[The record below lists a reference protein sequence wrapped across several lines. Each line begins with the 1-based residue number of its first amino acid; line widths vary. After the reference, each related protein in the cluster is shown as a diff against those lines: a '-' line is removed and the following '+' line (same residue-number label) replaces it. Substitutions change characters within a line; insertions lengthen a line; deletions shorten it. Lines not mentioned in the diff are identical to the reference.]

1 MPTEAEFLDYLR
13 RATADLREARRRVR
27 EVEAKDR
34 EPMAVV
40 GMACRFPGGVRG
52 PDDLWDLVDA
62 GREGLGDFPTDR
74 GWDLE
79 RLFHVD
85 PDNPGT
91 SYTDQGGF
99 LYDATEFDPAFF
111 GISPREALAM
121 DPQQRLL
128 LESAWEAFESAD
140 LDPQRLR
147 GSRTGVFA
155 GVMYHDYA
163 SRVLDLPEGVE
174 GYLGTGNSGSLV
186 SGRVAYTYGLE
197 GPAVTVDTAC
207 SSSLVAVHLAVQAL
221 RQRDCDLALAGG
233 VTVLSTPGVFAEF
246 SRQRGLAPDG
256 RCKSFADAADGTGWA
271 EGVGVLLLQRLS
283 DAQRDGRRVY
293 AVIRGSA
300 VNQDGASS
308 GLTTPNGPSQ
318 ERVIRQALANARLA
332 PADVDA
338 VEAHGTGTTLGDPIE
353 AQALLATYGQDRAGA
368 EPLWL
373 GSVKSNLG
381 HTQAAAGV
389 AGLIKMVQALRHGRL
404 PATLHVDA
412 PSAHIDWSAGAVSL
426 LTEPRPWPQV
436 DRPRR
441 AAVSSFGISG
451 TNAHVILE
459 QAPAAEEP
467 DPVAPAVVPPL
478 SPVLLSAR
486 SPESLAA
493 LARRWADHLDADP
506 AARPVDVAA
515 SSLARAGL
523 PRRAVVLAA
532 DRAELLAGLRALAA
546 DEPAAPVVTGA
557 AAPRGRVAFLFSG
570 QGAQRPGMGR
580 ELAAAFPVF
589 AQALDEVCAALD
601 PHLPRPL
608 REVMFAAAGTP
619 EADLLHQTVF
629 TQAGLFAVEVAL
641 FRLAGSFGLAP
652 DLLVGHSIGEL
663 AAAHVAGVLTL
674 ADAATLVAARG
685 RLMQAL
691 PAGGAMLAVAADEAS
706 VAESLAGVTGRIGI
720 AAVNGPAAVV
730 VSGDAAAVEQV
741 AAHWA
746 ERGTPIHRLRVSHA
760 FHSELMDPMLAEFAA
775 VAAGLT
781 FSPPTVPIVSNLTG
795 RVAGPELL
803 CSPDYWVRH
812 VREAV
817 RFADAVDRLAEA
829 GVGTYVELGP
839 NGVLTAMAQSCL
851 TDPTAVLVP
860 LARKDRPEPRALL
873 EALAR
878 LHADG
883 LPVDWDALLAGAGA
897 RRVDLPT
904 YAFAHERYWLEPVGR
919 IADVTGVG
927 LGAAGH
933 PLLGAAVSVAGED
946 MVLLT
951 GRLSLATHGWLAD
964 HAVSGVV
971 VLPGAALVELV
982 VRAGD
987 EVGASRVRELTVATP
1002 LALPEAGGVRVQV
1015 RVGAA
1020 DDTGARAVTV
1030 HAQAEEDP
1038 EAGWVRHAEGV
1049 LEPAADDEPA
1059 LGVWPPVAAT
1069 EVDLAQWYDALAGRG
1084 LAYGPA
1090 FRGLRRLWAGDGEVY
1105 AEVALPEE
1113 AAGPAAAFG
1122 VHPALLDAALQP
1134 VGALLA
1140 AAGGGPRVPFAF
1152 SGAQVHASGATALRV
1167 RLTGDGSAVRLVA
1180 TDGAGVPVVSV
1191 DSLALRE
1198 MTGLTAPGVAA
1209 RSLFEVVWQTE
1220 EVSPAEEPAGWALLA
1235 ATPPGPVRALDLPVF
1250 ADVAAVLAAAEEA
1263 GEPLPRALVLPVLP
1277 APAASAGAGP
1287 AGLSAAGLPAA
1298 AERSGLPDAVRAV
1311 AADVLGVVQAWL
1323 AADALADT
1331 RLVVL
1336 TRGAVATR
1344 DDDPV
1349 TDLAG
1354 AAVWGLLRSAQSE
1367 HPDRI
1372 VLADLAA
1379 DAADVDA
1386 AALAVLAGVADDPA
1400 GTGGQVA
1407 LRGDAVL
1414 TPRLV
1419 RADPPADPPAAPALG
1434 DGTVLVTGGTGAL
1447 GALVAEHLVTAYGA
1461 RSLLLVSRRGPAAP
1475 GADAL
1480 AERLTGLGARVEV
1493 VAADVTDPD
1502 RVAALVAGVTG
1513 RLAGVVHT
1521 AGVLD
1526 DGVVTAISPER
1537 LAGVLAPK
1545 ADAAWHLHEAT
1556 AGRDL
1561 DLFVVYSSVAG
1572 VLGSPGQ
1579 AAYAAANTFL
1589 DALAAYRRQAGLPA
1603 ASLAWGMWDTAG
1615 MAATVGDADR
1625 ARSARAGIPPMSAA
1639 TGLDLFDAALAAGRG
1654 ALVPAV
1660 LDVPAMRSRVVAG
1673 RVPSL
1678 LRVLLGAVTARR
1690 QAGHGNWAD
1699 RIAGLDPQD
1708 ARDQVDALVRGLVA
1722 QVLGHGGA
1730 DAVPADRAFRELG
1743 FDSLTAVDLRNR
1755 VNAAT
1760 GLRLAS
1766 TLVFDYPT
1774 PRILAGQVYAELA
1787 GNRAATVTPAEA
1799 ATTTGLDDPIAI
1811 VGLACRFPGG
1821 ADNPDQLWELL
1832 ATGGDGISEFP
1843 ADRGWD
1849 LDTLFDPDPA
1859 NSGTSYTRHGG
1870 FLYGAAEFDPGFF
1883 GISPREALAMDPQQ
1897 RLLLE
1902 ASWEAFESAGLDPHR
1917 LRGSRTGVFAGVMYH
1932 DYASRLMDLP
1942 AEVEGYIGTGTS
1954 GSVLSG
1960 RVAYTFGLEGPA
1972 VTVDTA
1978 CSSSLVA
1985 LHLAAQALRSG
1996 ECDLALAGG
2005 VTVMATPGTF
2015 VEFSRQR
2022 GLSQDGRCKSFAAAA
2037 DGTGWGEG
2045 VGVLLVQRLSD
2056 AQRDGRRVHAIVRGT
2071 AVNQDGASNGL
2082 TAPNGPSQQ
2091 RVIRQALANARLT
2104 TADVDAV
2111 EAHGTGTTLGD
2122 PIEAQALLATYGQDR
2137 PADRPLLLGSV
2148 KSNIGHTQAAAGVAG
2163 VIKMVLALRHG
2174 LVPPTLHV
2182 DEPSPHIDWT
2192 AGAVALATEAT
2203 PWPAVDRPRRA
2214 AVSSFGISGT
2224 NAHVVLEQAP
2234 EPAVAA
2240 ESRPGAA
2247 ADAGLVPFV
2256 LSATDRAALREQ
2268 AARLRA
2274 HLAAHPEVEP
2284 AEVGHAL
2291 ATTRAAFGHRAVV
2304 LGQDQ
2309 AELAQG
2315 LTALVDGET
2324 VAGVVTGT
2332 ALRNTAPVFV
2342 FSGHGSQWP
2351 GMAVDLLD
2359 SSPVFAASIAEC
2371 EAVLTPWVDWS
2382 LTGVLRG
2389 AEGAP
2394 PLVASGVVQ
2403 PALWAVMVSLARLWR
2418 SLGVRPGG
2426 VVGHSQGEIAAA
2438 CVAGA
2443 LTLEDAAKIVALRS
2457 QVLVDIAGRG
2467 GMVSVALPADR
2478 ARDLLKRW
2486 AGRLSVAVVN
2496 GPGSVVV
2503 AGDVA
2508 DLADLVA
2515 ACAADGVRTRPI
2527 DVEYASHSPQVE
2539 AVADRLL
2546 ASLDGIT
2553 PRPAELP
2560 FYSALTGEQTDTTT
2574 LDAGYWYRNL
2584 RETVNFEQAVRN
2596 LLADGHQVFLE
2607 VGPHP
2612 VLSFGMQETIDAAE
2626 HEAAVVNTLRRGDGG
2641 WTRILTALAEL
2652 HVRGVEADW
2661 NAVCGVRTGPAVPLP
2676 TYAFHR
2682 QRYWPEAPVRTG
2694 PAAAADDPADRQF
2707 WDAVERADA
2716 DALAAAMRIDTADA
2730 RALGDALPLLSSWRQ
2745 RRRDEST
2752 VDVWR
2757 YRVQWT
2763 PLTAAAHATLGGTW
2777 LLVAPAEHAGQPIVG
2792 QVVQALG
2799 EAGADVTP
2807 LAVADA
2813 DRAALAARLADVDA
2827 AAVTGVLS
2835 LLALDETP
2843 HPQRP
2848 VVPAGLAGTLA
2859 LVQALGDAGIT
2870 APLWCATGGAVST
2883 GRADP
2888 LDHPRQALVWG
2899 LGRVAAL
2906 EHADRWGGLVDLPAK
2921 LDRRARG
2928 RLAAVLAG
2936 VGHEDQ
2942 VAVRTS
2948 GLFARRLAR
2957 AAADPAPQRPGWR
2970 PAGTALVTG
2979 GLGSL
2984 GAHVARWLAREGAA
2998 HLVLTSRQGP
3008 AAAGAAEL
3016 EAELTGLGAAVT
3028 VAACDVAD
3036 AALLRAL
3043 VDRLAADGVTVDA
3056 VFHAAGVAHAG
3067 PLAGTDVAELADG
3080 LHAKV
3085 AGAVNLDEVFGGDV
3099 SAFVLFSSG
3108 AGVWGGGLQG
3118 GYAAGNAFLDALAE
3132 DRRRRG
3138 LAATAVAWGAW
3149 DGGGMLDT
3157 DGAADQMFRSGV
3169 RPMRPDLAVAVLAR
3183 ALADDDTTLTVADIA
3198 WDRFHQTFAM
3208 TRPRPLIE
3216 DIPEVA
3222 RILAART
3229 RDDDEPAEASPLR
3242 GRLAGLAEPERRRTL
3257 LELVRVH
3264 AAAVLGHASAEAI
3277 GADRPFR
3284 EIGFDS
3290 LSAVEMRNRLGEAVG
3305 LRLPATLVFD
3315 RPTPTLLAGWLAD
3328 RILGVTEQAAAPT
3341 RAAAALDEP
3350 IAIVAM
3356 SCRYPGGVASPE
3368 DLWRLVADG
3377 RDAIAGFPA
3386 DRGWDLD
3393 AIYDP
3398 DPDTPGT
3405 SYVREGGFVADVA
3418 GFDAAL
3424 FGISPR
3430 EALVMDPQQRLL
3442 LETGWELF
3450 ERAGIAPADLRDS
3463 NTGVF
3468 VGTNGQ
3474 DYATLLMAAR
3484 AETEGYQATGNV
3496 AAVVSGRLSYTFG
3509 LQGPSVSVDTACSS
3523 SLVALHLA
3531 VQSLRSGE
3539 CDTAVAG
3546 GVTVMATPG
3555 PFLEFA
3561 RQRGLAADGRCKSF
3575 AGAADGTGWGEGAGL
3590 LLLQRLSDARRDGRR
3605 VLAVVRGSAT
3615 NSDGA
3620 SNGLTAPNGPA
3631 QQRVIQQAL
3640 ANARLT
3646 AADVDAVDGHGT
3658 GTRLGDPIEAQAL
3671 LATYGQ
3677 GRPADRPL
3685 LLGSIKSNIGHTQ
3698 AAAGVSGV
3706 IKMVMA
3712 LQHDLLPPTLHVDEP
3727 TPHVDWAAGA
3737 VALLAEHTPWPAVDR
3752 PRRAAVSAFGVSGTN
3767 AHVIL
3772 EQAPP
3777 ADAAPAA
3784 GDAEPPAPPLLP
3796 WAVSG
3801 DDADGLAAQ
3810 AARLADWAEATAA
3823 GTGAAAPAADAAA
3836 ASDAAV
3842 ARVLATGRSHLRHR
3856 AVLLAAD
3863 RDAYVAGLRALA
3875 AGQHHPTL
3883 TRDVAEPGGTLA
3895 VLFSGQG
3902 AQHAGMGRELYRTFP
3917 AFAEALD
3924 EVCQHLDA
3932 HLPRPLKEVLFAADG
3947 SAEADLIHQTV
3958 FTQAGLFAVEV
3969 ALHRLLAGWGVV
3981 PDLVAGHSVGEI
3993 TAAHVAGVLSL
4004 PDACALVGNRG
4015 RLMQALPAGGGMLA
4029 VAAPEADVEATLVP
4043 YAGRVAVA
4051 AVNGPA
4057 AVVVSGAGDALTD
4070 LTDHFTA
4077 LGVRT
4082 KRLTV
4087 SHAFHSPLMEPMLAE
4102 FAAVAAGLDYAPPAV
4117 PLVSNLTGR
4126 VADPELICT
4135 PDYWVRHVRDAVRFA
4150 DTVEHLHSLGV
4161 ATLLEVG
4168 PDTVLTA
4175 LAADAL
4181 PDAGRTLVTGVQ
4193 RPGRGEAEALL
4204 GALARLHCHGVRVD
4218 WAALLPAAD
4227 PVTPPT
4233 YAFRHQ
4239 RFWPVG
4245 DGDVLRTAEPAAPAA
4260 GPADEAFWQAVADA
4274 DGDALATRFGVDP
4287 DRPLRDQLPTLAHW
4301 HRQRQTDALVDGWRY
4316 RITWP
4321 QRRLTAGPA
4330 TGEWLLVVPAGAQTG
4345 PAAGQPGTAASP
4357 AAGTPAPDAGTPES
4371 AADAADRISALL
4383 AAHGGSVRTLAV
4395 DPATVTR
4402 AELATLLAPAAGA
4415 ATRTVSLLALD
4426 ERPHP
4431 GHPAVPAG
4439 LTGNLALVQAVTDA
4453 APAGPL
4459 WLLTRQAVSTG
4470 PGDPIA
4476 HPAQATTWG
4485 LGLVTALEHPAHWGG
4500 LLDLPAELD
4509 PAAGDH
4515 LLRALTNTDAEDQ
4528 LAVRPL
4534 GTHLRRLARA
4544 ARAERPDA
4552 PAWQPPDTVLITG
4565 GTGAIG
4571 SYAAAWLARHGA
4583 RRLILVSRRGPDAPG
4598 VAATL
4603 AELAD
4608 LGAHARAVACDLADR
4623 DAVAAL
4629 VAGLRRD
4636 GETVRAVVHAA
4647 GVGRLNPVSVVDT
4660 DELADVVAGKTAG
4673 ARHLDEFL
4681 DPDDL
4686 ELVVYFSSIA
4696 AAWGVGDHG
4705 AYAAG
4710 NAFLDAW
4717 AQSRPAGRAR
4727 VVSVNWG
4734 PWAGGGMV
4742 SDEHAV
4748 AMSRRGVSLLDR
4760 EPAMA
4765 ALRAA
4770 ICGDGT
4776 VLTVADVDWARFA
4789 PVFASA
4795 RPRPLIADLPEVAAQ
4810 HAGVDPAADGGDEV
4824 RTGLRKRLADL
4835 TAAEQTRLLVDL
4847 IRTAAAEVIGHDSP
4861 YALEADRPFRDLGF
4875 DSLTAVE
4882 LRGRLAKQTGLSP
4895 ASSVVF
4901 DYPTPQA
4908 LAEHL
4913 RGELVSEASVQELP
4927 TVEELDELEAALV
4940 RRDTDDLGRVRV
4952 TMRLHRLLE
4961 RLGAA
4966 DRGVGER
4973 PDEAAEVADRLRVAS
4988 NQELFD
4994 LVDRDLGLS

>member
-412 PSAHIDWSAGAVSL
+412 PSQHIDWSAGAVSL
-426 LTEPRPWPQV
+426 LTEPRAWPAV

-467 DPVAPAVVPPL
+467 DPAAPAVVPPL

-506 AARPVDVAA
+506 DARPLDVAA

-523 PRRAVVLAA
+523 HRRAVVLAA

-546 DEPAAPVVTGA
+546 DEPAAPVVTGT

-580 ELAAAFPVF
+580 ELAEAFPVF
-589 AQALDEVCAALD
+589 AAALDEVCAALD

-608 REVMFAAAGTP
+608 REVLFAAAGTP

-652 DLLVGHSIGEL
+652 DYLVGHSIGEL

-706 VAESLAGVTGRIGI
+706 VVESLAGVTGRIGV

-730 VSGDAAAVEQV
+730 VSGDAAAVEEV

-904 YAFAHERYWLEPVGR
+904 YTFAHERYWLEPVGR
-919 IADVTGVG
+919 IADVTGAG

-971 VLPGAALVELV
+971 VVPGAALVELV

-1002 LALPEAGGVRVQV
+1002 LTLPEAGGVRVQV

-1038 EAGWVRHAEGV
+1038 EGGWVRHAEGV

-1090 FRGLRRLWAGDGEVY
+1090 FRGLRRLWTGDGEVY

-1122 VHPALLDAALQP
+1122 VHPALLDAALHP

-1140 AAGGGPRVPFAF
+1140 DTDGGPRVPFAF
-1152 SGAQVHASGATALRV
+1152 SGVQVHASGATALRV
-1167 RLTGDGSAVRLVA
+1167 RLTRDGSAVRLVA
-1180 TDGAGVPVVSV
+1180 TDGAGTPVVSV
-1191 DSLALRE
+1191 DALALRE

-1209 RSLFEVVWQTE
+1209 RSLFEVAWQAE
-1220 EVSPAEEPAGWALLA
+1220 EVPPAEEPTGWALL
-1235 ATPPGPVRALDLPVF
+1235 TPSRPVWALDLPVF
-1250 ADVAAVLAAAEEA
+1250 ADVAAVLAAAGEA
-1263 GEPLPRALVLPVLP
+1263 GEGLPRALVLPVLP
-1277 APAASAGAGP
+1277 APAASP
-1287 AGLSAAGLPAA
+1287 AAGLP
-1298 AERSGLPDAVRAV
+1298 DVVRAV

-1379 DAADVDA
+1379 DPTAADPDAAGVDA
-1386 AALAVLAGVADDPA
+1386 TALAVLARVADDPA
-1400 GTGGQVA
+1400 ATGGQVA

-1419 RADPPADPPAAPALG
+1419 RAAAPAAAPAAPALG

-1461 RSLLLVSRRGPAAP
+1461 RSLLLVSRQGPAAP

-1480 AERLTGLGARVEV
+1480 AQRLTGLGARVEV

-1502 RVAALVAGVTG
+1502 RVAALVAGVGG

-1545 ADAAWHLHEAT
+1545 AAAAWHLHEAT

-1625 ARSARAGIPPMSAA
+1625 ARSARAGISPMSAD
-1639 TGLDLFDAALAAGRG
+1639 TGLELFDAALAAGRP

-1678 LRVLLGAVTARR
+1678 LRVLLGAVPTRR

-1799 ATTTGLDDPIAI
+1799 ATATGLDDPIAI

-1902 ASWEAFESAGLDPHR
+1902 TAWETFESAGLDPHR

-2022 GLSQDGRCKSFAAAA
+2022 GLSADGRCKSFAAAA

-2045 VGVLLVQRLSD
+2045 VGMLLVQRLSD
-2056 AQRDGRRVHAIVRGT
+2056 AQRDGRRVYAIVRGT

-2104 TADVDAV
+2104 PADVDAV

-2137 PADRPLLLGSV
+2137 PADRPLLLGSI

-2284 AEVGHAL
+2284 AEVGYAL

-2503 AGDVA
+2503 AGDVD

-2515 ACAADGVRTRPI
+2515 ACAADGVRTRGI

-2539 AVADRLL
+2539 AVAGRLL

-2612 VLSFGMQETIDAAE
+2612 VLSFGMQETIDTAE

-2641 WTRILTALAEL
+2641 WARILTALAEL

-2730 RALGDALPLLSSWRQ
+2730 RVLGEALPLLSSWRQ

-2752 VDVWR
+2752 VDAWR

-2763 PLTAAAHATLGGTW
+2763 PLTAAAGATLGGTW
-2777 LLVAPAEHAGQPIVG
+2777 LLVAPAAYAGQPIVG

-2957 AAADPAPQRPGWR
+2957 AAAEPAPQRPGWR

-3016 EAELTGLGAAVT
+3016 EAELTGLGARVT

-3036 AALLRAL
+3036 ADSLRAL
-3043 VDRLAADGVTVDA
+3043 VDGLAADGVTVDA

-3067 PLAGTDVAELADG
+3067 PLAGTDVGELADG

-3085 AGAVNLDEVFGGDV
+3085 AGAVNLDEVLGGDV

-3149 DGGGMLDT
+3149 DGGGMLET

-3450 ERAGIAPADLRDS
+3450 ERAGIAPADLRES

-3677 GRPADRPL
+3677 DRPADRAL

-3737 VALLAEHTPWPAVDR
+3737 VALLAEPTPWPAVDR

-3777 ADAAPAA
+3777 ADDRPQPQA

-3796 WAVSG
+3796 WVVSG

-3810 AARLADWAEATAA
+3810 AARLADWAEAEA
-3823 GTGAAAPAADAAA
+3823 GPGAAEP
-3836 ASDAAV
+3836 AAV

-3932 HLPRPLKEVLFAADG
+3932 HLPRPLKAVLFAADG

-3969 ALHRLLAGWGVV
+3969 ALHRLLAGWGIV

-4029 VAAPEADVEATLVP
+4029 VAAPEADVAATLAP

-4057 AVVVSGAGDALTD
+4057 AVVVSGDGDALTD
-4070 LTDHFTA
+4070 LADHFAA

-4102 FAAVAAGLDYAPPAV
+4102 FAAVAAGLDYAPPTV

-4126 VADPELICT
+4126 VADPEQICT

-4161 ATLLEVG
+4161 ATMLEVG

-4260 GPADEAFWQAVADA
+4260 GTADEAFWQAVTDA
-4274 DGDALATRFGVDP
+4274 DGDALATHFGVDP

-4330 TGEWLLVVPAGAQTG
+4330 TGEWLLVVPAGTDA
-4345 PAAGQPGTAASP
+4345 PTA
-4357 AAGTPAPDAGTPES
+4357 TVDPDAGTTES
-4371 AADAADRISALL
+4371 AADVAARIGTLV
-4383 AAHGGSVRTLAV
+4383 AAHGGTVRTLAV
-4395 DPATVTR
+4395 DPATATR
-4402 AELATLLAPAAGA
+4402 AELAALLAAGA

-4431 GHPAVPAG
+4431 DHPAVPAG

-4647 GVGRLNPVSVVDT
+4647 GVGRLNPVSVVGT

-4742 SDEHAV
+4742 SDDHAV

-4770 ICGDGT
+4770 ITGDGT

-4810 HAGVDPAADGGDEV
+4810 RAGTDPAADGGDEV

-4835 TAAEQTRLLVDL
+4835 TTAEQNRLLVDL

-4882 LRGRLAKQTGLSP
+4882 LRGRLAKETGLSP

-4913 RGELVSEASVQELP
+4913 RGELVSEASVQALP

-4966 DRGVGER
+4966 DRGAGER

>member
-467 DPVAPAVVPPL
+467 DPAAPAVVPPL

-515 SSLARAGL
+515 SSLRRAGL

-580 ELAAAFPVF
+580 ELAGAFPVF

-601 PHLPRPL
+601 EHLPRPL
-608 REVMFAAAGTP
+608 REVMFADAGTP

-706 VAESLAGVTGRIGI
+706 VVESLAGVTGRIGV

-730 VSGDAAAVEQV
+730 VSGEAAAVEEV

-781 FSPPTVPIVSNLTG
+781 FRPPAVPIVSNLTG
-795 RVAGPELL
+795 RVAEPELL

-860 LARKDRPEPRALL
+860 LARKDRSEPRALL

-904 YAFAHERYWLEPVGR
+904 YAFAHQRYWLEPVGR

-951 GRLSLATHGWLAD
+951 GRLSLAAHGWLAD

-1020 DDTGARAVTV
+1020 DDTGVRAVTV

-1049 LEPAADDEPA
+1049 LEPAVDDEPA

-1090 FRGLRRLWAGDGEVY
+1090 FRGLRRLWTGDGEVY

-1209 RSLFEVVWQTE
+1209 RSLFEVAWQAE
-1220 EVSPAEEPAGWALLA
+1220 ETSPAEEPAGWALLA

-1250 ADVAAVLAAAEEA
+1250 ADVAAVLAAADEA

-1277 APAASAGAGP
+1277 APAASPGTGP
-1287 AGLSAAGLPAA
+1287 AGLPAA
-1298 AERSGLPDAVRAV
+1298 ALPTAAERSKLSDAAERSELPAAPSVGLPDAVRAV
-1311 AADVLGVVQAWL
+1311 TADVLGVVQAWL

-1400 GTGGQVA
+1400 ATGGQVA

-1419 RADPPADPPAAPALG
+1419 RAAAPADPPAAPALG

-1461 RSLLLVSRRGPAAP
+1461 RSLLLVSRQGPAAP

-1545 ADAAWHLHEAT
+1545 AAAAWHLHEAT

-1625 ARSARAGIPPMSAA
+1625 ARSARAGISPMSAA
-1639 TGLDLFDAALAAGRG
+1639 TGLDLFDAALAAGRP

-1660 LDVPAMRSRVVAG
+1660 LDVPAMRARVVAG

-1690 QAGHGNWAD
+1690 QAGQGNWAD

-2015 VEFSRQR
+2015 IEFSRQR

-2137 PADRPLLLGSV
+2137 PADRPLLLGSI

-2182 DEPSPHIDWT
+2182 GEPSPHIDWT

-2234 EPAVAA
+2234 EPAVAT
-2240 ESRPGAA
+2240 ESRPGVA

-2256 LSATDRAALREQ
+2256 LSAADRTALREQ

-2304 LGQDQ
+2304 LGQDR

-2324 VAGVVTGT
+2324 VAGVVTGA

-2382 LTGVLRG
+2382 LTDVLRG

-2515 ACAADGVRTRPI
+2515 ACAADGVRTRGI

-2641 WTRILTALAEL
+2641 WARILTALAEL

-2752 VDVWR
+2752 VDAWR

-2763 PLTAAAHATLGGTW
+2763 PLTAAASATLGGTW

-2957 AAADPAPQRPGWR
+2957 AAAEPAPQRPGWR

-3036 AALLRAL
+3036 AASLRAL
-3043 VDRLAADGVTVDA
+3043 VDRFAADGVTVDA

-3393 AIYDP
+3393 AIYDR

-3531 VQSLRSGE
+3531 VQSLRAGE

-3677 GRPADRPL
+3677 DRPADRPL

-3737 VALLAEHTPWPAVDR
+3737 VALLAEPTPWPAVAR

-3777 ADAAPAA
+3777 AAAPAA

-3796 WAVSG
+3796 WVVSG

-3810 AARLADWAEATAA
+3810 AARLADWAEATA
-3823 GTGAAAPAADAAA
+3823 GTGAAADAAA

-4029 VAAPEADVEATLVP
+4029 VAAPEADVAATLAP

-4070 LTDHFTA
+4070 LADHFTA

-4102 FAAVAAGLDYAPPAV
+4102 FAAVAAGLDYAPPTV

-4168 PDTVLTA
+4168 PDAVLTA

-4330 TGEWLLVVPAGAQTG
+4330 TGEWLLVVPAG
-4345 PAAGQPGTAASP
+4345 QPGAAASP
-4357 AAGTPAPDAGTPES
+4357 AAEQGVGLPES
-4371 AADAADRISALL
+4371 AADAADRIGALL

-4395 DPATVTR
+4395 DPATVGR
-4402 AELATLLAPAAGA
+4402 AELAALLAAGA

-4431 GHPAVPAG
+4431 DHPAVPAG

-4647 GVGRLNPVSVVDT
+4647 GVGRLNPVSVVGT

-4770 ICGDGT
+4770 ICGDGA

-4835 TAAEQTRLLVDL
+4835 TAAEQNRLLVDL

-4882 LRGRLAKQTGLSP
+4882 LRGRLAKETGLSP

-4913 RGELVSEASVQELP
+4913 RGELVSEASVQALP